1 MSTPAPSPGAMD
13 RRSFLR
19 VSALA
24 GGGLMLATYLDFGDA
39 AATGLADFEPN
50 AFIRM
55 TPDGRVTI
63 VAQNPEIGQGVK
75 TMLPMIIAD
84 ELDVPWSSVRV
95 TQASHDDRYERQFA
109 GGSTATP
116 THWMPMRRVGAAARR
131 MLMRAAAEQ
140 WGVPADE
147 VSTEPG
153 VVVHGSSG
161 RRLAYVDLLD
171 RAATLSPP
179 ALESVPLKNP
189 EDFRIIGTPIPGVD
203 NHAIVTGQP
212 LFGIDH
218 TVRGMLYA
226 VFEKCPVYGGRV
238 ASANLEAVRR
248 APGVRHAFVVEGGD
262 DLRGLLGGVAVVA
275 DTWWDAHSARRDVL
289 RVEWDEGETASQ
301 SSAGFQRQADELA
314 AGSPQQTL
322 RSNGDFDV
330 AMSRAATT
338 IERAYHYPFLS
349 HAPLEPQ
356 NCTAHWKGDGTIE
369 IWAPTQT
376 PDWGRTRVADTLGI
390 PESDVTIHLLRCG
403 GGFGRRLDNDYMVE
417 AARISREV
425 GHPVKLVWSREDDVR
440 HDMYRPAG
448 WHYLSG
454 GVDAQG
460 RITAWRDHFVSL
472 GDGERF
478 ATAASIRSSEFP
490 AGFVPNFMLA
500 ASMMPSGIPTGW
512 MRAPGSN
519 GIAFAIQS
527 FIDELAHAAGRD
539 PLQFRLDLLAVT
551 AEEPGLDASRA
562 AGVLRRVRDRSGW
575 GRTDLP
581 AGTGMGTA
589 FHYSHRGYFAEVVQ
603 ASVTREGELNI
614 DRVWAV
620 GDVGRQI
627 INPLNALNN
636 VQGGVIEGLG
646 SALGMAI
653 TIADGRAEQS
663 NFHDYPLIRLTQTPP
678 EIDVDFVITDHDP
691 TGLGEPMLPP
701 VLPALTS
708 AIFAATGR
716 RIRSLP
722 IAAHEL
728 TWSRSS
734 EWSRRK

>member
-1 MSTPAPSPGAMD
+1 MSGENGAPAGVPAMN
-13 RRSFLR
+13 RRGFLR

-24 GGGLMLATYLDFGDA
+24 GGGLLLSTYLDFG
-39 AATGLADFEPN
+39 GLAAGEAMDFEPN

-55 TPDGRVTI
+55 TPDGLVTI

-84 ELDVPWSSVRV
+84 ELDVPWRSVRV
-95 TQASHDDRYERQFA
+95 VQASLDDRYERQFA

-116 THWMPMRRVGAAARR
+116 THWMPMRRVGAAGRR
-131 MLMRAAAEQ
+131 MLMRAAADT
-140 WGVPADE
+140 WGVAVDS
-147 VSTEPG
+147 VTTEPG
-153 VVVHGSSG
+153 VVVHGATG

-171 RAATLSPP
+171 RAATIAPP
-179 ALESVPLKNP
+179 DLESVPLKDP
-189 EDFRIIGTPIPGVD
+189 DDFRIIGTPVPGVD

-218 TVRGMLYA
+218 TVPGMLYA

-238 ASANLEAVRR
+238 ASANLDAVRR
-248 APGVRHAFVVEGGD
+248 APGVRHAFVVEGGT
-262 DLRGLLGGVAVVA
+262 DLSGLLGGVAIVA
-275 DTWWDAHSARRDVL
+275 DTWWSAHAARRDVL
-289 RVEWDEGETASQ
+289 RVTWDEGATASQ
-301 SSAGFQRQADELA
+301 SSAGFQRRADELA

-322 RSNGDFDV
+322 RADGDFEA
-330 AMSRAATT
+330 AMSRAAATA
-338 IERAYHYPFLS
+338 EGAYHYPFLS

-376 PDWGRTRVADTLGI
+376 PDSGVRLVSRTLGI
-390 PESDVTIHLLRCG
+390 DPDTITLHLLRCG
-403 GGFGRRLDNDYMVE
+403 GGFGRRLYNDYMVE
-417 AARISREV
+417 AAWISREI
-425 GHPVKLVWSREDDVR
+425 GAPVKLVWSREDDVR

-448 WHYLSG
+448 WHYLRG

-460 RITAWRDHFVSL
+460 RLSAWQDHFVSF
-472 GDGERF
+472 GDGQRF
-478 ATAASIRSSEFP
+478 ASSASIRDSEFP
-490 AGFVPNFMLA
+490 AGFIPNFALG
-500 ASMMPSGIPTGW
+500 ASMMPFGIPTGA

-539 PLQFRLDLLAVT
+539 PLQFRLDLLASPGD
-551 AEEPGLDASRA
+551 EPGLDAARA
-562 AGVLRRVRDRSGW
+562 AGVLRRVRERSGW
-575 GRTDLP
+575 GRAALP
-581 AGTGMGTA
+581 RGTGMGVA

-603 ASVTREGELNI
+603 ASVAPGGDLSV
-614 DRVWAV
+614 DKVWAV

-646 SALGMAI
+646 SAIGMEI

-663 NFHDYPLIRLTQTPP
+663 NFHDYPLMRLRQAPS
-678 EIDVDFVITDHDP
+678 EIDVDFVITDNDP
-691 TGLGEPMLPP
+691 TGLGEPSLPP
-701 VLPALTS
+701 ALPALAN
-708 AIFAATGR
+708 AIFAATGH

-722 IAAHEL
+722 L
-728 TWSRSS
+728 SRHDLAY
-734 EWSRRK
+734 